1 MTTSITDE
9 CEHAA
14 HQSWTQRRTLPAY
27 VLGRPTWVWQA
38 ALCRRKTR
46 RLATV
51 AG

>member
-1 MTTSITDE
+1 MTTSIIDE

-27 VLGRPTWVWQA
+27 LRGRPTWVWQA

-51 AG
+51 AD